1 MLTPVEPDSEALQE
15 PAEASVHATSE
26 IGPPRNDYYSWTRA
40 IGEYY
45 FRAEF
50 DQKPIRIAFDDDVA
64 EQIGRAIGADVSSF
78 IASVAAVAN
87 NYVSDV
93 FRSVNKPDLTAP
105 HYPYLGVL
113 AAQVLTASRMGVNKD
128 IDSTSFWRPFET
140 LFIGG
145 ETLRA
150 STRER
155 FDVYWRSAEAHYA
168 KLHLGRLA
176 IQDDPSN
183 VPLRG
188 KVHINFPLWQVMLR
202 EADRA
207 QLRAWLQTRRADD
220 LEAPA
225 ALLAALLQS
234 ADGFNKTLRTT
245 LQEAARDASVAS
257 ALAPMFEEIRVE
269 VQAFT
274 GRAQSRREKGRLRL
288 VGRGSLK
295 CFLQQRD
302 ESGRWFDVSAP
313 LDTTA
318 VVYGAID
325 EITQTWWR
333 GDDRI
338 AFIDAGIEAFVARR
352 GDITQGAAV
361 WFLFSDDDRR
371 VTELLQNA
379 PYTSIDLDP
388 GLQGL
393 RCVKMTVAP
402 ERDDSILTL
411 FGCTCLGERLL
422 SITGGLAFRGQY
434 LSTCLP
440 RIRVRRSNV
449 NISIDGQSTTVA
461 GDGLIDI
468 RAAAVGGV
476 HVVSA
481 GRETREF
488 SVLDATNLGDSEVEP
503 MYGIAIGPKGVM
515 RTTSLENFGPP
526 ATGMLVG
533 AEFWEA

>member
-1 MLTPVEPDSEALQE
+1 MHTPVEPDPEAPPE
-15 PAEASVHATSE
+15 TADESIHATSE
-26 IGPPRNDYYSWTRA
+26 IAPSSHDYYSWTRA

-45 FRAEF
+45 FRPEF

-64 EQIGRAIGADVSSF
+64 EQIGRSIGADVASF
-78 IASVAAVAN
+78 IAAVGAVAN
-87 NYVSDV
+87 NYISDV
-93 FRSVNKPDLTAP
+93 FRSANKPELTVP

-113 AAQVLTASRMGVNKD
+113 GAQVLTASRMGMNKD
-128 IDSTSFWRPFET
+128 IDSTSFWGPFET
-140 LFIGG
+140 MFVGG

-155 FDVYWRSAEAHYA
+155 FDVYWRNAQIHYA
-168 KLHLGRLA
+168 KLNLGRLT

-220 LEAPA
+220 LKAPA
-225 ALLAALLQS
+225 ALLAALLQG

-257 ALAPMFEEIRVE
+257 ALAPMFEEIRAD

-288 VGRGSLK
+288 VGRRSLQ

-302 ESGRWFDVSAP
+302 ESGRWFDVSAA
-313 LDTTA
+313 LDAKA
-318 VVYGAID
+318 VVYGTID

-333 GDDRI
+333 GDDCI
-338 AFIDAGIEAFVARR
+338 AFIDAGIEAFVAHR
-352 GDITQGAAV
+352 GDIAQAASV
-361 WFLFSDDDRR
+361 WLLFSDDDHR
-371 VTELLQNA
+371 VAELLRDA
-379 PYTSIDLDP
+379 PHTPIDLDQR
-388 GLQGL
+388 LQGL
-393 RCVKMTVAP
+393 RCVKISVVP

-411 FGCTCLGERLL
+411 FGCSCLGERLL
-422 SITGGLAFRGQY
+422 SITGGLVFRGKY

-440 RIRVRRSNV
+440 RIRVRRP
-449 NISIDGQSTTVA
+449 NIPISMDGQPTTVA
-461 GDGLIDI
+461 ADGWVDI
-468 RAAAVGGV
+468 RAAGGGGV

-481 GRETREF
+481 GRETIEF
-488 SVLDATNLGDSEVEP
+488 TVLNTTDLGDSEAEP
-503 MYGIAIGPKGVM
+503 IYGIAVGTKGVM
-515 RTTSLENFGPP
+515 HTTSLETFGPP

-533 AEFWEA
+533 AEYWDA